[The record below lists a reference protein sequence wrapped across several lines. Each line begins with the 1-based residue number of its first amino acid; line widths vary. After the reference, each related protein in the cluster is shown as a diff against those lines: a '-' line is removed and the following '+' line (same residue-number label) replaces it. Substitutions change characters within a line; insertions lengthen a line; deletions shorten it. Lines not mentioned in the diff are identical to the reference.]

1 MSAEFQSL
9 VLHGIYY
16 SLCTCYL
23 IVLGIQES
31 QNAQEQIY
39 KVEVEVDGSKDVF
52 VGRQL
57 PHQHVGVKDDESAE
71 QQSTTNRDD
80 QLKGFTPHKHL
91 HTDGITLCRYDS
103 HMTLN
108 IKSTYEIFYLLF
120 NYICVCA
127 PLLHTV

>member
-1 MSAEFQSL
+1 MHCTHGMSTLYVAICLQHSKDL
-9 VLHGIYY
+9 VLHGSLY
-16 SLCTCYL
+16 SFCTCYL

-39 KVEVEVDGSKDVF
+39 KVEVEVDGSKDVL

-57 PHQHVGVKDDESAE
+57 PHQHVGVKDDESTE

-91 HTDGITLCRYDS
+91 YTDNRTLCTGVILIR
-103 HMTLN
+103 
-108 IKSTYEIFYLLF
+108 I
-120 NYICVCA
+120 
-127 PLLHTV
+127 